1 MAELIRVLNPRF
13 LPKFKKQYKKLHPT
27 LKQKFTKQLT
37 LLLENPRHPSLKAR
51 KMSGTEDYEAR
62 LDKHNRFI
70 YTVVHDEIWFYAIG
84 PHDEGL
90 GKK

>member
-1 MAELIRVLNPRF
+1 MAEFLGDLQLKF
-13 LPKFKKQYKKLHPT
+13 LPKFQKQYKKLHPA
-27 LKQKFTKQLT
+27 LRQKFEKQLT
-37 LLLENPRHPSLKAR
+37 LLLKDSRHPSLKAR

-62 LDKHNRFI
+62 LDKHNRFVYGI
-70 YTVVHDEIWFYAIG
+70 TNEEIQFYSIG